1 MKLMIVEDDKALAKG
16 IELALSEKENE
27 ITVCHD
33 LKTAEEMWE
42 SENADLV
49 ILDVNLP
56 DGSGYDFLALV
67 KESSKVPVILLT
79 ANDLEIDQ
87 VTGLSLG
94 ADDYITKPFS
104 LAVLRARIEVQKRRI
119 REQRENPSIKSILPN
134 CYVIEDL
141 KFDFERLCFFKGEE
155 ELSLSRNEQRLLQI
169 FLKNQGRI
177 LTREILMERLW
188 QDGAEFVDENALSVT
203 INRLRKKIEGETK
216 YIQTVYGQGYIWR
229 KEE

>member
-16 IELALSEKENE
+16 IELALSDKENE

-33 LKTAEEMWE
+33 LKTAEERWKIKT
-42 SENADLV
+42 ADLV

-67 KESSKVPVILLT
+67 KESSKIPVILLT

-104 LAVLRARIEVQKRRI
+104 LAVLRARIEVQKRRLQ
-119 REQRENPSIKSILPN
+119 EQRESQNTKSVLPN
-134 CYVIEDL
+134 CYVIDDL
-141 KFDFERLCFFKGEE
+141 KFDFEQLCFLKGEE

-188 QDGAEFVDENALSVT
+188 QDGADFVDENALSVT
-203 INRLRKKIEGETK
+203 INRLRKKIEGGAK